1 MEEMDRRAMAG
12 RRPRCLSSLCRR
24 QRWQRPMAP
33 NDGKELHPGVRLV
46 ELGTFSSDIPAYKSI
61 TMVDIVFQP
70 GAVAPEEVMDNDMM
84 CSIAAG

>member
-1 MEEMDRRAMAG
+1 MPFVA
-12 RRPRCLSSLCRR
+12 LST
-24 QRWQRPMAP
+24 PAVAKTYGP
-33 NDGKELHPGVRLV
+33 NDGKELHPGVRRV
-46 ELGTFSSDIPAYKSI
+46 ELGTFNSDIPAYKSI